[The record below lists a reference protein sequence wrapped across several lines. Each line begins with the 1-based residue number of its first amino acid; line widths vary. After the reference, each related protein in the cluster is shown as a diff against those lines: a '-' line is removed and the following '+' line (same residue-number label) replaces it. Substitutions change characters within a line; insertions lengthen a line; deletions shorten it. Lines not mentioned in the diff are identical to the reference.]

1 MATTREIS
9 DYLNSLTEKDRLSTT
24 DKITVVDIDGGNC
37 LKSVSIANMSG
48 SLVITGSVTA
58 TIFKGTIDAS
68 YIDFSNV
75 PISASELPV
84 GSLYKEGGFLKI
96 VE

>member
-1 MATTREIS
+1 MATTQAIS
-9 DYLNSLTEKDRLSTT
+9 DYLNSLAEKDRLSTT
-24 DKITVVDIDGGNC
+24 DKITVVDIDGGNS
-37 LKSVSIANMSG
+37 LKSVSIANISG

-58 TIFKGTIDAS
+58 TIFEGTIDAS

-75 PISASELPV
+75 PISASELSV
-84 GSLYKEGGFLKI
+84 GSLYKEDGFLKI